1 MSEIKTLTEKIDKLS
16 ELVEKVAVVIVRQD
30 AHESAMDDLKD
41 DIKIIKTDLSQ
52 LKVDVAV
59 AKESSENHEK
69 QSNKIADSI
78 SGAIKW
84 GAGIAASLIV
94 AGVCG
99 AVALF
104 IKLA

>member
-1 MSEIKTLTEKIDKLS
+1 MSEIKTLTEKIDKIS

-30 AHESAMDDLKD
+30 AHESTMNEFKAETKEIRVILSRLEV
-41 DIKIIKTDLSQ
+41 DI
-52 LKVDVAV
+52 AV
-59 AKESSENHEK
+59 AKESAENHER
-69 QSNKIADSI
+69 QSNKIAESI

>member
-16 ELVEKVAVVIVRQD
+16 DLVEKVAVVIVRQD
-30 AHESAMDDLKD
+30 AHESAIDEFKSETKELRTILSKLEV
-41 DIKIIKTDLSQ
+41 DI
-52 LKVDVAV
+52 AV
-59 AKESSENHEK
+59 TKESAENHER
-69 QSNKIADSI
+69 QSNKISDSI

-99 AVALF
+99 AVTLF
-104 IKLA
+104 IKLS